1 MSMGCANRWSFCTMG
16 IQPMALFGIMPVSYR
31 DEAGRSGCIVLGPH
45 RRSSWTMGLQSTAL
59 LASLADRAMRSWR
72 SAMSTATRT
81 PVRPMPACL
90 LNLVQLHSSN
100 CVLTFDPQ

>member
-1 MSMGCANRWSFCTMG
+1 MRCVQGLRKPLELLYDGHTAHG
-16 IQPMALFGIMPVSYR
+16 AIVIMPMSYR
-31 DEAGRSGCIVLGPH
+31 DEAGGSECTVLGPH
-45 RRSSWTMGLQSTAL
+45 RRSSWTMSLQSTAL

-90 LNLVQLHSSN
+90 VN
-100 CVLTFDPQ
+100 